1 MPNFP
6 KNENFLPPH
15 THAYDEMEHW
25 FEMGQRKTLE
35 MNIRKQIIRT
45 QVSTIIQKQK
55 IETKRI
61 FFLHKSKNT

>member
-35 MNIRKQIIRT
+35 MNIRKQIIRS
-45 QVSTIIQKQK
+45 QVSTIIQKTKNRNRKNILFAQK
-55 IETKRI
+55 
-61 FFLHKSKNT
+61 